1 MTKKL
6 TAIPEVFTQKK
17 IPPAIDKKLV
27 CDILAQRYSHLSE
40 NTVLLVAGGGLIPRW
55 LEEQGEIQWEY
66 LLEAR
71 EPEKN

>member
-27 CDILAQRYSHLSE
+27 CDILASRYSHLSE
-40 NTVLLVAGGGLIPRW
+40 T
-55 LEEQGEIQWEY
+55 QFY
-66 LLEAR
+66 LLQVMD
-71 EPEKN
+71 